1 MGKRF
6 EHTFYQIRHTNGKLQ
21 IYEEKWKTRFMMH
34 KGLQII
40 DPQKGY
46 TKAHY
51 NKTVKSQRK
60 ERILKAAREKQIITQ
75 DGIPIDY

>member
-1 MGKRF
+1 
-6 EHTFYQIRHTNGKLQ
+6 
-21 IYEEKWKTRFMMH
+21 MMH